1 MEDAKVPE
9 LRFRKE
15 DGTEFPAWGG
25 ATFDNLLLPYK
36 NNTFSRDKLT
46 YENGVVKDIHY
57 GDILVKFDSILDG
70 TSTGIPYIEG
80 MDDFE
85 DTDHIYH
92 VANGDIV
99 IADTAEDYMVG
110 KAVEVQNVQTPILAG
125 LHTIPCHPKQKFAR
139 GYLGQYLNAPAYHSS
154 LRRIVQGIKVLSL
167 NKSSLAQTKIRY
179 PSIPEQRKIA
189 LLFATIDERIALADK
204 KITILHTIKKGMLQ
218 KIFSQ
223 ELRFKDDDGNE
234 FPAWKQM
241 AVSDFI
247 KFVGGATPS
256 KDNPEYWN
264 GDIIWLSSKEINQG
278 GKVSSG
284 TYTITKKA
292 VNETGTKIVPAGTPL
307 IITRSGILANRFP
320 VSVSS
325 CEVAINQDIKAL
337 IFDKMAYSI
346 QFVVSLFEFNEDRI
360 LRNVVKP
367 GTTVQSVNMPDLLKM
382 KVDIPSLSEQQKIAA
397 YFTTIDRS
405 ISAAQKKAESL
416 RTIKK
421 GLLQKMFV

>member
-234 FPAWKQM
+234 FPAWKVKKLGDICQVNPKSPRLDDKFYYIDLDSVTNGQLSLKAPIQKDNAPSRAQRVVQLGDVLFQM
-241 AVSDFI
+241 VRPYQLNHYLVNKKFDLQTVASTGFAQLRCKENDS
-247 KFVGGATPS
+247 KFVYQILFTE
-256 KDNPEYWN
+256 NFN
-264 GDIIWLSSKEINQG
+264 H
-278 GKVSSG
+278 KVLVRCIG
-284 TYTITKKA
+284 TGY
-292 VNETGTKIVPAGTPL
+292 P
-307 IITRSGILANRFP
+307 
-320 VSVSS
+320 
-325 CEVAINQDIKAL
+325 AINANDL
-337 IFDKMAYSI
+337 SEI
-346 QFVVSLFEFNEDRI
+346 Q
-360 LRNVVKP
+360 
-367 GTTVQSVNMPDLLKM
+367 TA
-382 KVDIPSLSEQQKIAA
+382 IPSLPEQRKISD
-397 YFTTIDRS
+397 YFTALDDAIA
-405 ISAAQKKAESL
+405 AAQKKASAL
-416 RTIKK
+416 RAIKK
-421 GLLQKMFV
+421 GLLQKMFI